1 VFISWFYEEAARI
14 DFLPAAALFVV
25 VIPLKHIYVTC
36 YYLRLRKRS
45 LANDTN
51 LSSISFSDASW

>member
-1 VFISWFYEEAARI
+1 MFISWFYEEAARI

-36 YYLRLRKRS
+36 YYL
-45 LANDTN
+45 
-51 LSSISFSDASW
+51 